1 LILDFIYY
9 GKMNKSE
16 IRKIYAEKRKLL
28 SPQDLEL
35 RSKVISDNFFKGFD
49 LTGISSAHIF
59 LPITAKREVNTWHI
73 INRFRQE
80 YPQIKL
86 LVSKSDLLDGK
97 LENFIFT
104 QSTVL
109 IENTWGIP
117 EPESGDRFSNQE
129 IDLVFVP
136 LLAFDKKGNRVGYGK
151 GYYDKFFLECR
162 SDILKVGLSLEEPA
176 RKINAE
182 LFDVPLTH
190 CITPLAVYNF
200 LNPGRK

>member
-1 LILDFIYY
+1 
-9 GKMNKSE
+9 MNKSE

-35 RSKVISDNFFKGFD
+35 RSKVISDKFFKDFD

-59 LPITAKREVNTWHI
+59 LPITSKREINTWHI

-80 YPQIKL
+80 QAHIKL

-109 IENTWGIP
+109 IDNDWGIP
-117 EPESGDRFSNQE
+117 EPQSGDRFPNQQ
-129 IDLVFVP
+129 IDLVFAP

-151 GYYDKFFLECR
+151 GYYDKFLLECR
-162 SDILKVGLSLEEPA
+162 PDVLKVGLSLEEPA

-182 LFDVPLTH
+182 LFDIPLTH

-200 LNPGRK
+200 LKPGRK

>member
-1 LILDFIYY
+1 
-9 GKMNKSE
+9 MNKSE
-16 IRKIYAEKRKLL
+16 IRKIYLEKRKLL

-35 RSKVISDNFFKGFD
+35 RSKVISDRLFKDFD

-59 LPITAKREVNTWHI
+59 LPITAKREINTWHI

-80 YPQIKL
+80 YPNIKL

-109 IENTWGIP
+109 IENGWGVP
-117 EPESGDRFSNQE
+117 EPESGDRFPNQK
-129 IDLVFVP
+129 IDLVFTP

-151 GYYDKFFLECR
+151 GYYDKFFQECR
-162 SDILKVGLSLEEPA
+162 PDVLKVGLSLEEPA

-190 CITPLAVYNF
+190 CITPLAVYDF